1 MQIGKN
7 SVVTIDY
14 TLKDPQGQVI
24 DTSVGKQALPYLH
37 GAGNLIPGLEKALE
51 GKGAGDNVKVTVS
64 PEEGYGQR
72 DDRLVQSV
80 PKGAFQGVP
89 EIKPGMQFRTQGQGG
104 QMSVVT
110 VTRIEGE
117 TVTVD
122 GNHPLAGVPLDFD
135 VTIKEVRAATKEEL
149 AHGHVHGPGGH
160 HH

>member
-14 TLKDPQGQVI
+14 TLKGPDGQVI

-51 GKGAGDNVKVTVS
+51 GKSAGETVQVTVP
-64 PEEGYGQR
+64 PEEAYGMR
-72 DDRLVQSV
+72 DEKLVQTA
-80 PKGAFQGVP
+80 PKSAFQSPDISVGQ
-89 EIKPGMQFRTQGQGG
+89 QFRADSPQGPK
-104 QMSVVT
+104 VYT
-110 VTRIEGE
+110 VTKMEGE

-122 GNHPLAGVPLDFD
+122 GNHPLAGMPLNFE
-135 VTIKEVRAATKEEL
+135 VAIKEVRAATQEEL

-160 HH
+160 HHH